1 MIVVS
6 NTSPLTNLAAIGEF
20 EIFHHL
26 YGKLHIA
33 QGVWEELNAEGQTWP
48 GRDEVATADWIER
61 HQVQNQAL
69 VTALQRD
76 LDRGEAESIALALEL
91 EATLILLD
99 EREGRHAAQRLG
111 LKVVGVVGVLLEAKA
126 NATISAV
133 RPLLDGLR
141 QSAGFYLSEP
151 LYQHVL
157 TLADESDP

>member
-20 EIFHHL
+20 EIFRHL

-33 QGVWEELNAEGQTWP
+33 KGVWEELNAEGQTWP

-76 LDRGEAESIALALEL
+76 LDRGK
-91 EATLILLD
+91 
-99 EREGRHAAQRLG
+99 
-111 LKVVGVVGVLLEAKA
+111 LKV
-126 NATISAV
+126 
-133 RPLLDGLR
+133 LR
-141 QSAGFYLSEP
+141 WRLN
-151 LYQHVL
+151 LRLH
-157 TLADESDP
+157 